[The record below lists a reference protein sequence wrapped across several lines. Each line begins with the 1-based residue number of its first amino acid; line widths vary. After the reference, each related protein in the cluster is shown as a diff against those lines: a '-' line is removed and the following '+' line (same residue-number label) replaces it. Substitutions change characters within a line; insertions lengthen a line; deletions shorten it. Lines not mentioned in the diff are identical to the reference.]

1 MHSHN
6 YEFRKHHPDKHKISE
21 NSWGTRENKASSVT
35 CKLDERG
42 EVWSK
47 MNEVVQSIP
56 RGERVV
62 TGTDFSGHVSELNRG
77 DEKVLDRH
85 YFKEEELGW
94 TDGGVFCIKKGNGC
108 GEEKGGT

>member
-1 MHSHN
+1 MWN
-6 YEFRKHHPDKHKISE
+6 LVCIYAP
-21 NSWGTRENKASSVT
+21 KAG

-62 TGTDFSGHVSELNRG
+62 IGTDFSGHVSELNRG

-85 YFKEEELGW
+85 YFKDEELGW

>member
-1 MHSHN
+1 
-6 YEFRKHHPDKHKISE
+6 
-21 NSWGTRENKASSVT
+21 
-35 CKLDERG
+35 
-42 EVWSK
+42 

-85 YFKEEELGW
+85 YFEEEELGW

-108 GEEKGGT
+108 GEEKGVT